1 MRLRDDDRA
10 QSIQVGAVLLF
21 AVLIIAFSSYQ
32 AFVVPNQNRAVEFN
46 HNQQVRD
53 QMQDLRNELVSIH
66 GETATRSVTL
76 TLGTRYPGRL
86 AAVNPGPPSGTIRT
100 IGTRPDSVNLTV
112 ANAEATGET
121 GDFWT
126 GVDNRTYNTGGVV
139 YQPNYNVY
147 GNAPLTIYENS
158 VLYNQ
163 FRDSNLTASGQ
174 TLVDDETISVVT
186 VNGSV
191 SQTRTGSTS
200 LDLRPVS
207 TSTTTVPVTNASAT
221 ENVTITTATQLPE
234 SRWETLLESQ
244 LDENGG
250 HVVDYD
256 IDPIDGSQFGM
267 LWIELEPN
275 VNYRLRMTKVGVGAG
290 VAAEGSAYLT
300 DVAGNGTRLDVDDT
314 TTVTLELRDAYN
326 NPITDTQVN
335 ASTQTGSMRP
345 QQALTG
351 DEGEVAFTYD
361 STGVTGGQWVDLDF
375 SIVTDPG
382 ATFDSTTTDNV
393 TMQVY
398 VRSPPSASSGGGGG
412 VYTTAWDRPPY
423 SSARIASGELPIGA
437 DRGLPLRMQATD
449 GGSTVAN
456 AEVDYAVN
464 DSAVAT
470 YSNDTGRTD
479 ASGYNVTDL
488 VWQGDGYLRAYAT
501 TDATG
506 DRFNATI
513 DRILYDSFEDP
524 AETLSSNGWTY
535 NDSGDAGNGGGG
547 VKAIG
552 GDADDGTRAA
562 YINGDGSTG
571 GDRAVEQDYSLNT
584 SEYDGLTITYA
595 AIETASPDDPDIPG
609 PSGYNPNENLRLQ
622 YRASDGSWV
631 TVDNVSSQADSGL
644 PVSYVR
650 RATIENVA
658 NASHSNFALRFR
670 QGQTTSDDEWKIDSV
685 ALVGLAVEDRVADL
699 NQDPVA
705 EFTYSPT
712 SPATGETVSFDAAN
726 ADDPDGSV
734 ASYDWDFTS
743 DGTDDASGRT
753 ATHSYGSTGTYTA
766 TLRVTDDG
774 GDTNTTTR
782 TISVSG
788 ATGGFQSVGAVN
800 ILPSTTGQNQTFTF
814 TPDQDIPG
822 STDVTITLD
831 DPQRLSPLQ
840 VDYQGSAGTTVG
852 SVPNKNKNPDTASIT
867 WRAPSGGVT
876 AGTQVRV
883 WVNQVKTGAESS
895 QSDPYDVTFTRAD
908 SGSSATAAF
917 SVGQNAGGSEL
928 TNLAVDDLDANTND
942 QTQTIQFEPTTDIAA
957 DEQISISLVDPQ
969 GNGVEYQGSLGN
981 ADVNI
986 NVANASYTDQN
997 TDNASIRL
1005 RADSSGIAANT
1016 VVEIDVSG
1024 LDTGAMNG
1032 APYEVG
1038 FSRGDAGTASTTFGA
1053 TQAGYVSTIGGS
1065 VGSVSGGNNII
1076 EFDLTNSGGAST
1088 SITAISVDSSD
1099 TSATYVEE
1107 DTGPGDQD
1115 SIEFEGGGGQLDVN
1129 LTIGDPATA
1138 LDTDATIGSGVT
1150 ETFTLGQFRD
1160 GAGNSGT
1167 VNMNNQQVTI
1177 TLTFGDGSTKQ
1188 YVLNT

>member
-10 QSIQVGAVLLF
+10 QSIQIGAVLLF

-174 TLVDDETISVVT
+174 TLIDDETISVVT

-221 ENVTITTATQLPE
+221 ENVTITTATQLPK
-234 SRWETLLESQ
+234 SQWDTLLESQ
-244 LDENGG
+244 LDDNGG

-256 IDPIDGSQFGM
+256 VEPIDGSQFGM
-267 LWIELEPN
+267 LWIELESD
-275 VNYRLRMTKVGVGAG
+275 VTYRLRMTKVGVGAG

-326 NPITDTQVN
+326 NPIADAQVN
-335 ASTQTGSMRP
+335 ASTQSGSMRP
-345 QQALTG
+345 QQARTG

-423 SSARIASGELPIGA
+423 SSTRIASGELPIGA

-464 DSAVAT
+464 DSTVAT

-479 ASGYNVTDL
+479 ASGYNETDL

-524 AETLSSNGWTY
+524 AKTLSSNGWTY

-562 YINGDGSTG
+562 YINGTGSTG
-571 GDRAVEQDYSLNT
+571 GDRAVELDYSLNT
-584 SEYDGLTITYA
+584 TEYDGLTITYA

-609 PSGYNPNENLRLQ
+609 PGDYDPNENLKLQ
-622 YRASDGSWV
+622 YHASDGSWV
-631 TVDNVSSQADSGL
+631 TVDNVSSQVDSGL
-644 PVSYVR
+644 PASYVR

-670 QGQTTSDDEWKIDSV
+670 QGQTTAADEWKIDSV

-705 EFTYSPT
+705 EFTYSPA
-712 SPATGETVSFDAAN
+712 SPTTADTVTFNAAN
-726 ADDPDGSV
+726 TDDPDGSIV
-734 ASYDWDFTS
+734 SYDWDFTS

-753 ATHSYGSTGTYTA
+753 ATYSYGSTGTYTA

-788 ATGGFQSVGAVN
+788 ATNDPTAIQFSNFQGFTADSVADEFTLDQIQVQDNDGDNDLDRIEYEVTDSNGNIVATQTVNNIGPAQYQPSGTPAVTLTGSSVQEGETYTLTGTAYDSDGNFDSQSLSDTTNTYNIVSVNPSSAGGNSINV
-800 ILPSTTGQNQTFTF
+800 TFE
-814 TPDQDIPG
+814 I
-822 STDVTITLD
+822 STD
-831 DPQRLSPLQ
+831 DPGAEVLVESFDNQQRGSSGQ
-840 VDYQGSAGTTVG
+840 VQV
-852 SVPNKNKNPDTASIT
+852 TASQPQTETIKGDNQ
-867 WRAPSGGVT
+867 AD
-876 AGTQVRV
+876 QVRV
-883 WVNQVKTGAESS
+883 IL
-895 QSDPYDVTFTRAD
+895 YD
-908 SGSSATAAF
+908 
-917 SVGQNAGGSEL
+917 
-928 TNLAVDDLDANTND
+928 
-942 QTQTIQFEPTTDIAA
+942 
-957 DEQISISLVDPQ
+957 
-969 GNGVEYQGSLGN
+969 GNGVEVERQ
-981 ADVNI
+981 
-986 NVANASYTDQN
+986 
-997 TDNASIRL
+997 
-1005 RADSSGIAANT
+1005 T
-1016 VVEIDVSG
+1016 V
-1024 LDTGAMNG
+1024 
-1032 APYEVG
+1032 PY
-1038 FSRGDAGTASTTFGA
+1038 
-1053 TQAGYVSTIGGS
+1053 
-1065 VGSVSGGNNII
+1065 
-1076 EFDLTNSGGAST
+1076 
-1088 SITAISVDSSD
+1088 
-1099 TSATYVEE
+1099 
-1107 DTGPGDQD
+1107 P
-1115 SIEFEGGGGQLDVN
+1115 
-1129 LTIGDPATA
+1129 P
-1138 LDTDATIGSGVT
+1138 
-1150 ETFTLGQFRD
+1150 
-1160 GAGNSGT
+1160 
-1167 VNMNNQQVTI
+1167 
-1177 TLTFGDGSTKQ
+1177 
-1188 YVLNT
+1188 

>member
-53 QMQDLRNELVSIH
+53 QMQDLRNEVVSIH

-112 ANAEATGET
+112 AHAEAAGES

-126 GVDNRTYNTGGVV
+126 GVENRTYNTGGVV

-147 GNAPLTIYENS
+147 GSAPLTVYENT

-174 TLVDDETISVVT
+174 TLIDDETISLVT
-186 VNGSV
+186 VNGSI

-221 ENVTITTATQLPE
+221 ENVTITTATQLPK
-234 SRWETLLESQ
+234 SRWDALLDTQ
-244 LDENGG
+244 LNENGG

-256 IDPIDGSQFGM
+256 IEPIDGSSFDM
-267 LWIELEPN
+267 LWIELEPS
-275 VNYRLRMTKVGVGAG
+275 VTYRLRMTKVGVGTG
-290 VAAEGSAYLT
+290 VADAGSAYLT

-326 NPITDTQVN
+326 NPITDAQVN

-351 DEGEVAFTYD
+351 NEGEVSFTYD
-361 STGVTGGQWVDLDF
+361 STGVTGDQWVDLDF

-398 VRSPPSASSGGGGG
+398 VRSPPASNGGGGG

-423 SSARIASGELPIGA
+423 SSSRITSGELLAGA

-513 DRILYDSFEDP
+513 DQILDESFEDP

-535 NDSGDAGNGGGG
+535 NDSGDSGNGGGG
-547 VKAIG
+547 VRAIG

-562 YINGDGSTG
+562 YINGSGSTG

-584 SEYDGLTITYA
+584 SEYDGLTITYV

-609 PSGYNPNENLRLQ
+609 FGSYDSNENLKLQ
-622 YRASDGSWV
+622 YHASDGSWV
-631 TVDNVSSQADSGL
+631 TVDNVSSQVDSGL
-644 PVSYVR
+644 PASYVR

-670 QGQTTSDDEWKIDSV
+670 QGQTTATDEWKIDSV
-685 ALVGLAVEDRVADL
+685 ALVGLAVENRVADL

-705 EFTYSPT
+705 EFTYSPA
-712 SPATGETVSFDAAN
+712 SPTTADTVTFDAAN

-734 ASYDWDFTS
+734 TAYEWDFTD
-743 DGTDDASGRT
+743 DGTYEATGRT
-753 ATHSYGSTGTYTA
+753 ATHSYATSGSDTA
-766 TLRVTDDG
+766 VLRVTDDSG
-774 GDTNTTTR
+774 ETNTTTR
-782 TISVSG
+782 VVAVSG
-788 ATGGFQSVGAVN
+788 VSNDPSAIQFSNFQGFAADSVANEFTLNQIQVQDSDGDNDLDRIEYEVTDSNGNVVATQTVNNIGPAQYQPSGTPAVTLTGSSVQEGETYTLTGTAYDSDGNFDSQSLSDTTNTYNIVSVNTRSAGGNSINV
-800 ILPSTTGQNQTFTF
+800 TFEINT
-814 TPDQDIPG
+814 
-822 STDVTITLD
+822 D
-831 DPQRLSPLQ
+831 DPGAEVFVESFDNQQRGSSGQ
-840 VDYQGSAGTTVG
+840 VQV
-852 SVPNKNKNPDTASIT
+852 TASQPQTEIING
-867 WRAPSGGVT
+867 ANQ
-876 AGTQVRV
+876 ANQVRV
-883 WVNQVKTGAESS
+883 IL
-895 QSDPYDVTFTRAD
+895 YDGD
-908 SGSSATAAF
+908 
-917 SVGQNAGGSEL
+917 
-928 TNLAVDDLDANTND
+928 
-942 QTQTIQFEPTTDIAA
+942 
-957 DEQISISLVDPQ
+957 
-969 GNGVEYQGSLGN
+969 GVEVERQT
-981 ADVNI
+981 V
-986 NVANASYTDQN
+986 SY
-997 TDNASIRL
+997 
-1005 RADSSGIAANT
+1005 
-1016 VVEIDVSG
+1016 
-1024 LDTGAMNG
+1024 
-1032 APYEVG
+1032 P
-1038 FSRGDAGTASTTFGA
+1038 
-1053 TQAGYVSTIGGS
+1053 
-1065 VGSVSGGNNII
+1065 
-1076 EFDLTNSGGAST
+1076 
-1088 SITAISVDSSD
+1088 
-1099 TSATYVEE
+1099 
-1107 DTGPGDQD
+1107 
-1115 SIEFEGGGGQLDVN
+1115 
-1129 LTIGDPATA
+1129 
-1138 LDTDATIGSGVT
+1138 
-1150 ETFTLGQFRD
+1150 
-1160 GAGNSGT
+1160 
-1167 VNMNNQQVTI
+1167 
-1177 TLTFGDGSTKQ
+1177 
-1188 YVLNT
+1188 